1 MAWGNR
7 DATKSF
13 LRLSE
18 GHETPTEFQWD
29 FFNRKA
35 LVRLPI
41 QSQTAQG
48 DIRTPATVEFR
59 LGDGSAHPH
68 LLLAG
73 IAQAF
78 CHAYLMDDTTLMEVV
93 DHCRVHLGKSLDVL
107 VDVPRNQN
115 DIAAVLGAQSQIYA
129 AGNVFHPSFI
139 EKFLAN
145 LLNYHGDEK
154 EEKEEEKDPSSVG
167 EELSNIMIQEPKHK
181 IHDHHHRHKH
191 STKSK

>member
-18 GHETPTEFQWD
+18 GHETPTKFQWD

-41 QSQTAQG
+41 QSRTAQG

-93 DHCRVHLGKSLDVL
+93 DHCRVHLGKSHDPLEA
-107 VDVPRNQN
+107 VPRNQN
-115 DIAAVLGAQSQIYA
+115 DIAAILGAHSQIYA

-167 EELSNIMIQEPKHK
+167 EELSNIMIQEPKQV
-181 IHDHHHRHKH
+181 IHHHHHHKQ